1 MRSDRHPASGSC
13 SHAHQEQRGECQYSD
28 KRDDMSPKP
37 IHATAGKH
45 ASHLPASH
53 KRAPTLDPTALKSLT
68 RLCTHSTLWTKVAH
82 PMAAVCRLWRFSRTA
97 VLANIQQEDLQRAAW
112 LALTPPF
119 LCFPYLAVH
128 RILRK
133 HSIPFEAKTSLKYAH
148 ALTHCSIEILTE

>member
-1 MRSDRHPASGSC
+1 MRIRSNEESVNIPIRETTCHLNLFTPLQESTRHIC
-13 SHAHQEQRGECQYSD
+13 
-28 KRDDMSPKP
+28 
-37 IHATAGKH
+37 
-45 ASHLPASH
+45 PASH

-68 RLCTHSTLWTKVAH
+68 RLCTHSALWTKVAH

-128 RILRK
+128 RILGK
-133 HSIPFEAKTSLKYAH
+133 HSIPFEAKTSSKYAH
-148 ALTHCSIEILTE
+148 AFTHCPVKILTK